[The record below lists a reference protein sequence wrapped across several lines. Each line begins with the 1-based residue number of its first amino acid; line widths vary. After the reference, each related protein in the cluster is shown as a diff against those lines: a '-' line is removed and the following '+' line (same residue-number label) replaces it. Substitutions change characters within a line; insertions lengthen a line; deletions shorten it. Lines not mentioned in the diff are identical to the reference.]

1 MRPAASV
8 TYLVNPAAGGGQ
20 AGTRWR
26 QLQER
31 SKRQLP
37 PGSVLVS
44 SRPGDL
50 ESAAAHFT
58 AAGTRELLVAVGGDG
73 TALEVANGI
82 LRAAGGTA
90 RPALAILPLGS
101 GNDTARMTGI
111 SDIDSALAAI
121 AGDRRRALD
130 TIRVECRTPAG
141 TACQHAL
148 VFAGAGLAADIILRT
163 PPGLK
168 RRLGGRWAY
177 IAGFFLALARHH
189 PYPMTLGEGGSVRN
203 GRFVAIV
210 AANHT
215 HAGGHTMHIGPGAVP
230 DDGAFDLSVI
240 EGVGRLAVTRQFLR
254 LLRGTH
260 VHHPAVRY
268 SRGTRLDLD
277 GTEPVPIQIDGEYV
291 GTTPAVFELRPAS
304 LRVALPPVGPKTM
317 PTVESAP

>member
-1 MRPAASV
+1 MPPAVSV
-8 TYLVNPAAGGGQ
+8 TYLVNPAAGGGR
-20 AGTRWR
+20 AGERWR

-37 PGSVLVS
+37 PGSILMS

-50 ESAAAHFT
+50 ESAAARLAT
-58 AAGTRELLVAVGGDG
+58 EGAQALLVAVGGDG

-82 LRAAGGTA
+82 LRATGGGP
-90 RPALAILPLGS
+90 RPVMAVLPLGS

-111 SDIDSALAAI
+111 TDIDSALAAI
-121 AGDRRRALD
+121 TGNHRRELD
-130 TIRVECRTPAG
+130 TIRVEYRTPVG

-148 VFAGAGLAADIILRT
+148 VFAGAGLAADIIRRT

-168 RRLGGRWAY
+168 RRLGGRWGY

-203 GRFVAIV
+203 GRFAAIV

-240 EGVGRLAVTRQFLR
+240 EGVGRLAVARQFLR
-254 LLRGTH
+254 LLHGTH

-304 LRVALPPVGPKTM
+304 LRVAVPPGGPRTV